1 MNVNE
6 IWVIA
11 EIRQD
16 SLTRSTNQLLGA
28 ARELAQTANLQ
39 PVVVLLGGQQS
50 HAADLAQKIPLVIRL
65 QAPTLET
72 YEAMSYVH
80 ALSRLMVS
88 RGSPKAILAT
98 AGAAGLE
105 FMPRLAA
112 HCASAYASYCTALWW
127 EGSELACR
135 RPIYGGKIY
144 EELALTT
151 QPAFFTVRPGA
162 FAVPADLSQ
171 PGKVETIAVDLP
183 QDAAAP
189 RVVERKRLSHGKKD
203 LAEAVCV
210 VAGGRGMGAPGNFKL
225 LEELAELL
233 DAAVGVSRAVVD
245 AGWMS
250 HDLQVGK
257 SGKTISPQLYIACGI
272 SGAIHHVLGMNTAKI
287 AAAINK
293 DPDAPIFREVDFGL
307 VGDVLTVLPELV
319 KELKS

>member
-11 EIRQD
+11 EIRQN

-28 ARELAQTANLQ
+28 ARELAKPDNLQ
-39 PVVVLLGGQQS
+39 SVAVLLGGEQF
-50 HAADLAQKIPLVIRL
+50 HADELAHKIPLVLHL
-65 QAPTLET
+65 QAPALET
-72 YEAMSYVH
+72 YEATGYVY
-80 ALSRLMVS
+80 ALSRLMAA
-88 RGSPKAILAT
+88 RGRPQAILAT

-112 HCASAYASYCTALWW
+112 HCAAAYASYCTALWW

-144 EELALTT
+144 EELALMT

-162 FAVPADLSQ
+162 FAAPADLSQ
-171 PGKVETIAVDLP
+171 PGRVETIAADLP
-183 QDAAAP
+183 QNTAP
-189 RVVERKRLSHGKKD
+189 RVVDRQRLSTGKKD

-210 VAGGRGMGAPGNFKL
+210 VSGGRGMGAPENFKL
-225 LEELAELL
+225 LEELAEVL
-233 DAAVGVSRAVVD
+233 DGAIGVSRAVVD
-245 AGWMS
+245 AGWAP

-287 AAAINK
+287 VAAIDKN
-293 DPDAPIFREVDFGL
+293 PDAPIFREADFGL
-307 VGDVLTVLPELV
+307 VGDALAVLPELV